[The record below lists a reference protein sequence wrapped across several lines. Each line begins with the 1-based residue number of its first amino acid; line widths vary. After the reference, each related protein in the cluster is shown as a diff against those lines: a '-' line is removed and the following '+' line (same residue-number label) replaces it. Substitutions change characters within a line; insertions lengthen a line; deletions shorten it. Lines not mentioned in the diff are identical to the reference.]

1 MRRRGIWLAPLLVW
15 GLTSCGEPAATG
27 APDVGADA
35 YVAAISEFL
44 PPAPVDES
52 EAKPVVFITPVGT
65 EPLSLDD
72 QVAMIDLLA
81 DTHDLRFV
89 DEPGAAVIPGEGD
102 APPRDDGLLLGLG
115 TLPRQPP
122 FTVRVEVYTD
132 SDKIE
137 AYLVTVAVRAGT
149 WRSVSTE
156 RVEPEGL
163 GGEE

>member
-1 MRRRGIWLAPLLVW
+1 VQTCALPISPRCARSTGPRTCRRPTHTTGCWCWRTPAATPDTAGLRSVGMRRRGIWLAPLLVL

-72 QVAMIDLLA
+72 QVA
-81 DTHDLRFV
+81 
-89 DEPGAAVIPGEGD
+89 
-102 APPRDDGLLLGLG
+102 
-115 TLPRQPP
+115 
-122 FTVRVEVYTD
+122 
-132 SDKIE
+132 
-137 AYLVTVAVRAGT
+137 
-149 WRSVSTE
+149 
-156 RVEPEGL
+156 
-163 GGEE
+163 